1 MKIRIEG
8 PKEEVDALLSELSTS
23 HNVIL
28 TPTVYPS
35 RDIPSW
41 ERRYLEIP
49 SAIQNIVVNISEAQ
63 ILAYCQAWHSKS
75 DVMHFFKITF
85 GEAEEILERM
95 THTGELV
102 RKVEGSS
109 RRDSRYVYK
118 SYKVYD
124 QEQCCRN
131 CRHCGKDDKHDY
143 KCDKYPPR
151 VVWLDYCNIDS
162 CMCGGKGF
170 ELKSICEHCKHYK
183 GGNVCELADGFAPCD
198 NEQNYCSVF
207 ERGST

>member
-23 HNVIL
+23 HEVIL

-49 SAIQNIVVNISEAQ
+49 SAIQRIVVNISEAQ
-63 ILAYCQAWHSKS
+63 ILEYCQDWHSKS

-102 RKVEGSS
+102 RDVEGTS
-109 RRDSRYVYK
+109 RRNSKYVYK
-118 SYKVYD
+118 SSKVYNH
-124 QEQCCRN
+124 EKCCRN
-131 CRHCGKDDKHDY
+131 CKHCTESPDY
-143 KCDKYPPR
+143 DFECSKYGTK
-151 VVWLDYCNIDS
+151 VWISCRDVCICNY
-162 CMCGGKGF
+162 KGF
-170 ELKSICEHCKHYK
+170 ELKSE
-183 GGNVCELADGFAPCD
+183 E
-198 NEQNYCSVF
+198 
-207 ERGST
+207 